1 MLNWAYWCV
10 ANDCIY
16 RGLMREARE
25 WAWTLLNAGR
35 DREDQRALGLAHATL
50 GMIHLIGGEFHKAVR
65 NADEAVRT
73 ALTPFDR
80 TYGSAIKAMAEQSL
94 LGAAEGGPTRRPEMR
109 REMLERGLNYFA
121 DTQLGATVV
130 VFVLAGKINKG
141 IRLLESAIEAS
152 DARGHSN
159 SRKLEQLGGPGT

>member
-1 MLNWAYWCV
+1 MGSEFLDASIRAGDNYVLNWAYWCV

-50 GMIHLIGGEFHKAVR
+50 GMIHLIGGEFHEAVR

-80 TYGSAIKAMAEQSL
+80 TYGSAIKAMAETSPRCCRGRTDQT
-94 LGAAEGGPTRRPEMR
+94 TRNETR
-109 REMLERGLNYFA
+109 NA
-121 DTQLGATVV
+121 
-130 VFVLAGKINKG
+130 
-141 IRLLESAIEAS
+141 
-152 DARGHSN
+152 
-159 SRKLEQLGGPGT
+159 